1 MFASLDWQ
9 PGAIMKYLFL
19 VWSGM
24 WRRRMRAGLIL
35 LQVTIAFTLFGV
47 LQGLDTGIKQA
58 IARAHA
64 NRMYVLSRVS
74 SGDSLPFGLL
84 SQIQRVP
91 GVLTVSYESGIG
103 GTYQRPDQQISA
115 DGVDP
120 ASFARIFSEIIIPPS
135 QLQALIR
142 TRTGA
147 IVGEKLIER
156 YGWKIGERIPMQSP
170 IVQRDGSSTWNFD
183 IVGTFT
189 EPDNPDQA
197 NFLLVNYA
205 YLNEAREAN
214 RDTVGDF
221 VAQIDDPKRSATIGY
236 DIDTLFANSPH
247 ETRTQSESDLAAS
260 QVQRIG
266 DIDFLAH
273 AVTAAAFFALL
284 FATGTL
290 MMQTIRERTPEL
302 AVLKSVGY
310 TDRRVM
316 ALILAE
322 ALVSCILGAAIG
334 LSIATLLLPRAKQL
348 IGLGYMPGIV
358 FVAGF
363 GCALV
368 LALLSG
374 AIPAWRGLRL
384 QVAVALSR
392 R

>member
-1 MFASLDWQ
+1 
-9 PGAIMKYLFL
+9 MKYLFL

-24 WRRRMRAGLIL
+24 WRRRMRAALIL

-64 NRMYVLSRVS
+64 NRMYVMSRVS

-84 SQIQRVP
+84 SQIQQVP
-91 GVLTVSYESGIG
+91 GVVTVGYENGVG
-103 GTYQRPDQQISA
+103 GTYQKPDQQIFA
-115 DGVDP
+115 QGEDP
-120 ASFARIFSEIIIPPS
+120 ASFARIFSEFVIPPS
-135 QLQALIR
+135 ELQALIHA
-142 TRTGA
+142 RTGA
-147 IVGEKLIER
+147 IVGEKLVEQ
-156 YGWKIGERIPMQSP
+156 YGWKIGQRIPMQSP
-170 IVQRDGSSTWNFD
+170 TLQRDGSSTWTFD

-189 EPDNPDQA
+189 EPDDPDQA
-197 NFLLVNYA
+197 NFLIANYA
-205 YLNEAREAN
+205 YLNEARQAN
-214 RDTVGDF
+214 RDTVNDF
-221 VAQIDDPKRSATIGY
+221 VVLIDDPKHSATIGY
-236 DIDTLFANSPH
+236 NVDQLFANSPH
-247 ETRTQSESDLAAS
+247 ETRTQSESQLIAT

-290 MMQTIRERTPEL
+290 MMQTIRERTSEL
-302 AVLKSVGY
+302 AVLKSVGF
-310 TDRRVM
+310 TDRKVM

-322 ALVSCILGAAIG
+322 ALVSCLLGAALG
-334 LSIATLLLPRAKQL
+334 LAIAAALLPRARQL
-348 IGLGYMPGIV
+348 IGLGYLPGAVIAAA
-358 FVAGF
+358 FV
-363 GCALV
+363 CALV

-384 QVAVALSR
+384 QVATALSR